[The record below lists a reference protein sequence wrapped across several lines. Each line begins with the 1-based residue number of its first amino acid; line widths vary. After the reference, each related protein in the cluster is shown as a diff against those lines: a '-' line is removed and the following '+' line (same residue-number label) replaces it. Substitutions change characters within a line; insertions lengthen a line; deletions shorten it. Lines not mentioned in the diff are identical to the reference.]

1 MRKVNGDVQSEEEEK
16 EAVHRQPAKLG
27 ALG

>member
-1 MRKVNGDVQSEEEEK
+1 MRKVNGDVRSEEGEK

-27 ALG
+27 ALE